1 MSDRERLK
9 EILKSELA
17 LATSDG
23 SRPRDRLR
31 ELVLE
36 DVIGVADWLDEIEER
51 DRLVLFE
58 CLPPESQAELLEEA
72 DETIQTWFLDELE
85 GDDRLPGLVARLA
98 PDDAADLVEN
108 LSEEERAR
116 VLDELD
122 DERAEQIRELAA
134 YETDSAGGL
143 MTPDLVSVQPEAT
156 IQAVKEA
163 IRAEETI
170 ESIDNI
176 FVTSGERLLGVFSIR
191 ELILADNAD
200 LASDLMTTDV
210 HHVDVDTDREEI
222 YRKMET
228 YHLSSLPVVNQNHDL
243 LGVVTV
249 DDVLT
254 VGQEEASEDVFR
266 MAGSGDIRPTRDT
279 VRGRVRKRLPYL
291 VVSVFG
297 GFGSA
302 LVLRAFG
309 LEEVSDIT
317 YFLPMIVMLGGNI
330 ATQSSAVMVR
340 GFATGEIEPS
350 EIPRVIVDELA
361 VGFLVGLVVAVCGGI
376 AAYALG
382 SENPERIAL
391 AVFGSIVTLAGISA
405 LLGTSIPSVCHRLE
419 IDPAISAGPFITVSI
434 DVIGCAV
441 YLGLV
446 LGVGATGG
454 G

>member
-1 MSDRERLK
+1 MSDRARSK

-17 LATSDG
+17 LSVGDETRS
-23 SRPRDRLR
+23 RDRLR
-31 ELVLE
+31 EMVVE
-36 DVIGVADWLDEIEER
+36 DVIGVADWLDELDDRE
-51 DRLVLFE
+51 RLVLFE
-58 CLPPESQAELLEEA
+58 SLPPESQAELLEEA
-72 DETIQTWFLDELE
+72 DETVQAWFLDALE

-108 LSEEERAR
+108 LSDEERDR
-116 VLDELD
+116 ILDELD
-122 DERAEQIRELAA
+122 AVRAEQIRELAA
-134 YETDSAGGL
+134 YDADSAGGL
-143 MTPDLVSVQPEAT
+143 MTPDLLRLDPEST
-156 IQAVKEA
+156 VHDVKEL
-163 IRAEETI
+163 IRANGSV
-170 ESIDNI
+170 ESIDNL
-176 FVTSGERLLGVFSIR
+176 FVTSGERLLGVFSVR

-200 LASDLMTTDV
+200 LVSDIMTTDA

-222 YRKMET
+222 YRVMET
-228 YHLSSLPVVNQNHDL
+228 YHLSSMPVVNQYHDL
-243 LGVVTV
+243 LGVVTF

-254 VGQEEASEDVFR
+254 IGQEEASEDVFR

-279 VRGRVRKRLPYL
+279 ILGRVRKRLPYL

-302 LVLRAFG
+302 LVLRAFNMKE
-309 LEEVSDIT
+309 LSDIT

-340 GFATGEIEPS
+340 GFATGEIEPK

-361 VGFLVGLVVAVCGGI
+361 VGFLVGLVVAVCGGL
-376 AAYALG
+376 AAYTLG
-382 SENPERIAL
+382 DTDPERIAF

-441 YLGLV
+441 YLALV
-446 LGVGATGG
+446 LGMGASA
-454 G
+454 